1 MKKIFTLCAAAALA
15 VSASAQ
21 TVTES
26 KTFDNWYIGVNGGI
40 ATGIHPSVM
49 GADGHTWANDITP
62 NAGIRIGRYFTP
74 VFGLAVESNVY
85 FSDLHHT
92 GRSMNNLFGNVTN
105 TLVNSI
111 NTSLIGTVNFSNWFG
126 GYKGAPRLFEVSAVY
141 GLGWG
146 HVFGGKDGKRYYA
159 NAWTSTDKTDF
170 LTSKAGLDFAFNL
183 GKAKAWQVYI
193 EPSVI
198 WNLEG
203 TPMKGVRYDAKY
215 ADFQI
220 NAGVV
225 YKFKN
230 SNGTHNFTVAQLRDQ
245 AEIDGLNAKI
255 NDLRSDLNGKD
266 SEIAAKNKKIADLQN
281 ALDEC
286 NKTPKYVKP
295 ETATNLQ
302 PTVIFRQG
310 KSTVDNSQ
318 LANIELIAQYMKN
331 HKDANVEIKGY
342 ASPEGSAELN
352 QALSEKRAEAVKNIL
367 VKKYKISADRLTT
380 KGMGATDKLFEQ
392 VEFNRVATF
401 NDSTK

>member
-15 VSASAQ
+15 ASATAQ

-26 KTFDNWYIGVNGGI
+26 KTFDNWYIGINGGV

-49 GADGHTWANDITP
+49 GEGGHSWAKDIAP
-62 NAGIRIGRYFTP
+62 NAGLRIGRYFTP
-74 VFGLAVESNVY
+74 VFGLAAESNVY
-85 FSDLHHT
+85 FKDLHHGPRT
-92 GRSMNNLFGNVTN
+92 MNNLFGNVTN
-105 TLVNSI
+105 TLVTSM
-111 NTSLIGTVNFSNWFG
+111 NTSLIATVNFSNWFG

-146 HVFGGKDGKRYYA
+146 HVFGGKDGERYYCNDWDSA
-159 NAWTSTDKTDF
+159 DKKDF

-183 GKAKAWQVYI
+183 GKAKAWQVYV

-203 TPMKGVRYDAKY
+203 AKKGVRYDANY
-215 ADFQI
+215 ADFQL

-230 SNGTHNFTVAQLRDQ
+230 SNGTHNFTIAQLRDQ

-255 NDLRSDLNGKD
+255 NDLRNDLNGKD
-266 SEIAAKNKKIADLQN
+266 SELAAKNKKIADLQN

-310 KSTVDNSQ
+310 KSVVDKSQ

-342 ASPEGSAELN
+342 ASPEGSKELN
-352 QALSEKRAEAVKNIL
+352 QKLSEARAKAVKDIL

-401 NDSTK
+401 NDNAK

>member
-15 VSASAQ
+15 VSATAQ

-26 KTFDNWYIGVNGGI
+26 KTFDNWYIGINGGL
-40 ATGIHPSVM
+40 ATGIHPSQL
-49 GADGHTWANDITP
+49 GAENHTWAKDIMP
-62 NAGIRIGRYFTP
+62 NAGIRVGRYFTP
-74 VFGLAVESNVY
+74 VFGLAAESNVY
-85 FSDLHHT
+85 FSDLHHA
-92 GRSMNNLFGNVTN
+92 GRTNNNLFGNVTK

-111 NTSLIGTVNFSNWFG
+111 NTSLIATVNFSNWFG
-126 GYKGAPRLFEVSAVY
+126 GYKGEPRLFELSAVY

-146 HVFGGKDGKRYYA
+146 HVFGGKDGSRYYA
-159 NAWTSTDKTDF
+159 NTWNTADKKDF

-183 GKAKAWQVYI
+183 GSAKAWQLYV
-193 EPSVI
+193 EPAVV

-203 TPMKGVRYDAKY
+203 AKKGVRYDANY
-215 ADFQI
+215 ADFQL
-220 NAGVV
+220 NVGLV

-230 SNGTHNFTVAQLRDQ
+230 SNGTHNFTIAQLRDQ

-255 NDLRSDLNGKD
+255 NDLRNDLNGKD
-266 SEIAAKNKKIADLQN
+266 SEIAAQNAKNNDLQK

-286 NKTPKYVKP
+286 NNKPKYVKP

-310 KSTVDNSQ
+310 KSVVDKAQ
-318 LANIELIAQYMKN
+318 YANIELIAQYMKN
-331 HKDANVEIKGY
+331 HPEANVEIKGY
-342 ASPEGSAELN
+342 ASPEGSKELN
-352 QALSEKRAEAVKNIL
+352 QKLSEQRAEAVKNIL